1 MKPSL
6 KKNHAIKEFV
16 EQMNSTEIFNLCKM
30 CHIIVILMLYFLHCL
45 LCNDFYISL
54 AMADVY
60 LSTTKF
66 AFYYIHYDLTP
77 IFSSIQKLNFRPPG
91 VFLNFPFNNR
101 SGKCQVSKLHVIT
114 NLQIILSFFKTQIS
128 KKNYFFFQL
137 NNHTFPNWM

>member
-16 EQMNSTEIFNLCKM
+16 EQRNSTEIFNLCKM
-30 CHIIVILMLYFLHCL
+30 CHIIVILMLCFLHWL

-54 AMADVY
+54 ADVY

-91 VFLNFPFNNR
+91 VFLNFPFNDR

-128 KKNYFFFQL
+128 KQITFFSIEQP
-137 NNHTFPNWM
+137 HIS